1 MSICYFRRRGICF
14 KENVQNVF
22 VFVLPSANIP
32 TNQLTN
38 KTARSQW
45 VDQQIDSVTS
55 GFLDGI
61 NVDFEAPIL
70 RNETDISK
78 GFSALFEELY
88 QRLKAK
94 YNGYMV
100 RIILAFYANLAE
112 YF

>member
-1 MSICYFRRRGICF
+1 M
-14 KENVQNVF
+14 
-22 VFVLPSANIP
+22 
-32 TNQLTN
+32 
-38 KTARSQW
+38 
-45 VDQQIDSVTS
+45 DQQIDSVTS

-100 RIILAFYANLAE
+100 RIILAFYANLVKSIFNLKKKTKFHTSSPVLE
-112 YF
+112 EKH